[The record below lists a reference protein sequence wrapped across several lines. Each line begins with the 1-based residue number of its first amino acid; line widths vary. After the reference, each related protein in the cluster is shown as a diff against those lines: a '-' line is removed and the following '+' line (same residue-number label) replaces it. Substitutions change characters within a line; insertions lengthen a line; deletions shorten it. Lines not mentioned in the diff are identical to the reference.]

1 MQKSSEKDLAIIYLK
16 EAILNFNQ
24 AVQTIKNELMWNAF
38 IQYNKARAQYILSL
52 LLQSNDKT
60 WETTMKTAIDYR
72 LKLVMI
78 LNDILDENQKTY
90 FQRAFSDQL
99 KLAQL
104 MLIRLQIASN
114 MPFEYNKSID
124 IGCDEFS
131 RLKTYQKRY

>member
-24 AVQTIKNELMWNAF
+24 AVQTIKEELMWNAF

-90 FQRAFSDQL
+90 FQRAFC
-99 KLAQL
+99 KLPIL
-104 MLIRLQIASN
+104 GYPLLDGLQSA
-114 MPFEYNKSID
+114 P
-124 IGCDEFS
+124 
-131 RLKTYQKRY
+131 

>member
-1 MQKSSEKDLAIIYLK
+1 
-16 EAILNFNQ
+16 
-24 AVQTIKNELMWNAF
+24 
-38 IQYNKARAQYILSL
+38 
-52 LLQSNDKT
+52 
-60 WETTMKTAIDYR
+60 MKTAIDYR

-131 RLKTYQKRY
+131 RLKHIKNDIETYLKRQTITE

>member
-24 AVQTIKNELMWNAF
+24 AVQTIKDELMWNAF

-78 LNDILDENQKTY
+78 LNDTFKE
-90 FQRAFSDQL
+90 RS
-99 KLAQL
+99 
-104 MLIRLQIASN
+104 LIS
-114 MPFEYNKSID
+114 
-124 IGCDEFS
+124 
-131 RLKTYQKRY
+131 